1 MRLLERTVY
10 KMKNDV
16 VAYANAKCEEM
27 DVRNLENC
35 FFDTTDLSHF
45 LKTGRTNASKLAND
59 LVAKNVLFKI
69 NTRPVLF
76 AIKERFE
83 EHFSVPIKD
92 VYESLS
98 ELEAE
103 LGTPSSD
110 SILQKMIG
118 YDMSLSDA
126 VEQMKTAVF
135 YPGRGLPMM
144 ITGDTGVGKSF
155 FVHTAYQFMKKVQV
169 IQEDAPFKVLNCA
182 QYHNNPE
189 LLSGILF
196 GYVKGAFTGADED
209 RNGLL
214 QDADGGVLFLDE
226 VHRLPPEGQE
236 KLFVYMDGG
245 TYSRV
250 GETTHHASN
259 VRLVF
264 ATTEGKEDFLETFMR
279 RIPIH
284 IHIPNIEE
292 RGILEKKQ
300 IIESTL
306 FSECKNFSKAIDVS
320 PKVFD
325 LLLQSEYSGNI
336 GDIKNV
342 IKYVCGRANARDSE
356 NSKIQVT
363 LKDLPPKMYRHNST
377 AKIYSDDKRKYLFT
391 PHETA
396 SYVSKVISGRESL
409 AVK

>member
-1 MRLLERTVY
+1 
-10 KMKNDV
+10 MKNDIV
-16 VAYANAKCEEM
+16 TYANTKCEEIGIS
-27 DVRNLENC
+27 NLEEC
-35 FFDTTDLSHF
+35 FFDTNDLSQF
-45 LKTGRTNASKLAND
+45 LRTGRTNASKLAND

-83 EHFSVPIKD
+83 EHFLIPVKD
-92 VYESLS
+92 VYESIS
-98 ELEAE
+98 ELKTDLEPNS
-103 LGTPSSD
+103 TD

-144 ITGDTGVGKSF
+144 ITGDTGVGKF
-155 FVHTAYQFMKKVQV
+155 FCSYCLSVYEKKVNV
-169 IQEDAPFKVLNCA
+169 IHENAPFKVLNCA

-250 GETTHHASN
+250 GETIHHASN

-292 RGILEKKQ
+292 RGILEKNK
-300 IIESTL
+300 L
-306 FSECKNFSKAIDVS
+306 
-320 PKVFD
+320 
-325 LLLQSEYSGNI
+325 
-336 GDIKNV
+336 
-342 IKYVCGRANARDSE
+342 
-356 NSKIQVT
+356 SKI
-363 LKDLPPKMYRHNST
+363 L
-377 AKIYSDDKRKYLFT
+377 
-391 PHETA
+391 
-396 SYVSKVISGRESL
+396 SL
-409 AVK
+409 AKAKTLARLLMFLLKSLVLHKYSQNILNYYFLEKVKKSYPKLSSTFPERSSC

>member
-1 MRLLERTVY
+1 
-10 KMKNDV
+10 MKNDIV
-16 VAYANAKCEEM
+16 TYANTKCEEIGIS
-27 DVRNLENC
+27 NLEEC
-35 FFDTTDLSHF
+35 FFDTNDLSQF
-45 LKTGRTNASKLAND
+45 LRTGRTNASKLAND

-83 EHFSVPIKD
+83 EHFLIPVKD
-92 VYESLS
+92 VYESIS
-98 ELEAE
+98 ELKTDLEPNS
-103 LGTPSSD
+103 TD

-155 FVHTAYQFMKKVQV
+155 FVHTAYQFMKKVNV
-169 IQEDAPFKVLNCA
+169 IHENAPFKVLNCA

-250 GETTHHASN
+250 GETIHHASN

-264 ATTEGKEDFLETFMR
+264 ATTEGKE
-279 RIPIH
+279 
-284 IHIPNIEE
+284 
-292 RGILEKKQ
+292 
-300 IIESTL
+300 
-306 FSECKNFSKAIDVS
+306 
-320 PKVFD
+320 
-325 LLLQSEYSGNI
+325 
-336 GDIKNV
+336 
-342 IKYVCGRANARDSE
+342 
-356 NSKIQVT
+356 
-363 LKDLPPKMYRHNST
+363 
-377 AKIYSDDKRKYLFT
+377 
-391 PHETA
+391 
-396 SYVSKVISGRESL
+396 
-409 AVK
+409 